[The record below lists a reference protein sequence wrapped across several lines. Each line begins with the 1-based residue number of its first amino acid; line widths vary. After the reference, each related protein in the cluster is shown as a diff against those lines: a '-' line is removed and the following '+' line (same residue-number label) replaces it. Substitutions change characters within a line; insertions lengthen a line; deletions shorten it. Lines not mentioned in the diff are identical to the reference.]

1 MSSSSKKSAAKV
13 NLLGKR
19 KQQDDLATKTILKK
33 HKETSEE
40 KAVNVIKR
48 MLFVSGLSRQTK
60 ASDIIHFFNDGGEVV
75 LVRLILNQEGR
86 HVGYGYVEFASPNAA
101 KEALEAKNGKYM
113 HGGQVFLEVPK
124 TAPHPPPRFCIH
136 HKVGYKDYHVRVS
149 LPTEEDE
156 TPPDSVEAVSLSKKT
171 LFVYGLS
178 SQTKISDITD
188 FFNDVGEVVHVRLI
202 TNQDSRH
209 AGYGYVEF
217 ASPTATKEALETK
230 IGEYLHGGKIFL
242 EVAKTAPYPP
252 PKYCIDHKVG
262 YEDALRQESLPTED
276 VTPPDFVKEA
286 AGTEYTLFVANLS
299 PQTKITAIIRFFNFV
314 GKVLS
319 VRLVVNHE
327 GKHLSCGFVEFAS
340 P

>member
-19 KQQDDLATKTILKK
+19 KQQDDLATKTIVQK

-40 KAVNVIKR
+40 KAVNVTKR

-60 ASDIIHFFNDGGEVV
+60 ASDIIDFFNDGGEVV

-113 HGGQVFLEVPK
+113 HGGQVFLEVPN
-124 TAPHPPPRFCIH
+124 TAPYPPPR
-136 HKVGYKDYHVRVS
+136 YKDHHVRES
-149 LPTEEDE
+149 LPREEDE
-156 TPPDSVEAVSLSKKT
+156 APPDSVLLLNSGSFPIKKT
-171 LFVYGLS
+171 LFVSGLS
-178 SQTKISDITD
+178 SPTKISDIID

-202 TNQDSRH
+202 INQDSRH

-217 ASPTATKEALETK
+217 ASPNAAKEALETK

-242 EVAKTAPYPP
+242 EVAKTTPYPS
-252 PKYCIDHKVG
+252 PK
-262 YEDALRQESLPTED
+262 
-276 VTPPDFVKEA
+276 
-286 AGTEYTLFVANLS
+286 
-299 PQTKITAIIRFFNFV
+299 
-314 GKVLS
+314 
-319 VRLVVNHE
+319 
-327 GKHLSCGFVEFAS
+327 
-340 P
+340 